1 MRQEDLCAK
10 CVWKIKSGGTV
21 EVCFFPQCVRLP
33 KTEAETPISGVFG
46 DNRGENPKKIK
57 GETLHENREEKNQ

>member
-1 MRQEDLCAK
+1 MKQEDLCAK
-10 CVWKIKSGGTV
+10 CVWKIKSGGPV

-46 DNRGENPKKIK
+46 DDRGENPKKK
-57 GETLHENREEKNQ
+57 GEINYGNRKESTK